1 MNGKKRTYAIDRSDS
16 VIIDGD
22 EQFIRI
28 RAAREGLPVILFLHG
43 GPGVCDRHLVLGAQS
58 ALAEEYT
65 MVCWDQR
72 GSGKSYTPAVKK
84 QQLSVERYVQDARA
98 LVELLCA
105 RFGQEKIV
113 VAGHSW
119 GTVIGLSLV
128 SRYPERVAA
137 YIGQGQFIDGAEN
150 ELESYEFCVREAE
163 RRGDGRAMKALA
175 GIRPEGGRYPSDK
188 AMMVQRNYLSKY
200 GGGNYKHPAGMF
212 RSLLLPLLRSP
223 EYSLRDIP
231 KYAKGGLY
239 LSKALWNDVVA
250 VDFKGISRLEVPVIV
265 TQGRH
270 DYNTP
275 SDIALRWFEG
285 LEAPFKKW
293 IWFEE
298 SAHSPIVE
306 EPEKWGREVRAALAE
321 ALRGAHAEP

>member
-1 MNGKKRTYAIDRSDS
+1 MKKVYAVDRSER
-16 VIIDGD
+16 VILDGD

-28 RAAREGLPVILFLHG
+28 RAAKEGLPLILFLHG

-58 ALAEEYT
+58 SLAEEYT

-72 GSGKSYTPAVKK
+72 GSGKSYTPAVKG
-84 QQLSVERYVQDARA
+84 QDLSVERYVQDARA
-98 LVELLCA
+98 LVELLCT
-105 RFGQEKIV
+105 RFGQEKII

-119 GTVIGLSLV
+119 GTVVGLSLV
-128 SRYPERVAA
+128 SRYPEHVAA
-137 YIGQGQFIDGAEN
+137 YIGQGQFIDGAQN

-163 RRGDGRAMKALA
+163 RRGDRRAMKALS

-188 AMMVQRNYLSKY
+188 AMMVQRNCLSKY

-223 EYSLRDIP
+223 EYSLRDVFR
-231 KYAKGGLY
+231 YAAGALY

-250 VDFKGISRLEVPVIV
+250 VDFTGVTRLSVPVVI

-275 SDIALRWFEG
+275 SDIARRWFDR
-285 LEAPFKKW
+285 LEAPYKKW

-306 EPEKWGREVRAALAE
+306 EPEKWGREVRSALAE
-321 ALRGAHAEP
+321 ALRGGQEEA